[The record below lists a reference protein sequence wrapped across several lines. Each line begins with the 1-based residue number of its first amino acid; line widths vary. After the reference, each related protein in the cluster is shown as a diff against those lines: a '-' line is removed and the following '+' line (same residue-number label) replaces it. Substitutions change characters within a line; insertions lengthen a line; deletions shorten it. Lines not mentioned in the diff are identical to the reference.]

1 MTVRLTAGGWRRR
14 PITRFNQA
22 NLTTTRTSTTE
33 RDKPKPGKVC
43 AAKTDAPTPKTDL
56 QRRKEVPT
64 AAVAAAAAAAREQP
78 IAPSGNS
85 STDARLRPG
94 RKVPMRC
101 ISQGRR
107 HSRTNRN
114 WRRHTD
120 VTPPTSNTL
129 ATQHT
134 TTVSFPCRSP
144 LSPLFPTE
152 PHRRT
157 CIVSHAR
164 LRRSG

>member
-1 MTVRLTAGGWRRR
+1 MRLTAGGCRRR

-22 NLTTTRTSTTE
+22 NLTTARTSTIE
-33 RDKPKPGKVC
+33 RDKPKLGKVC

-56 QRRKEVPT
+56 QRRKEAPAIT
-64 AAVAAAAAAAREQP
+64 AAAVAGAARQQP
-78 IAPSGNS
+78 IAPFGNS
-85 STDARLRPG
+85 STDARIRLG
-94 RKVPMRC
+94 KCHCVALL
-101 ISQGRR
+101 QGRR
-107 HSRTNRN
+107 HDRTNRN

-120 VTPPTSNTL
+120 ITPPTSNTF

-134 TTVSFPCRSP
+134 TTAAFPCWSP

-157 CIVSHAR
+157 CIISHAR